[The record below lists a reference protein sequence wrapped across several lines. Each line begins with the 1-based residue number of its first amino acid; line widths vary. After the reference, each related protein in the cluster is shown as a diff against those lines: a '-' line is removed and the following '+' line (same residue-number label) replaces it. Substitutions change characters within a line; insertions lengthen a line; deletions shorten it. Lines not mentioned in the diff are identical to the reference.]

1 VAIFYFLWHDWQGAK
16 VYDLSRIL
24 AADHD
29 ALKKPNSPLWGGYGV
44 AHYWGEPLYGYY
56 RSDDPWVLRRHAALL
71 ADAGIDTLI
80 FDATNAVTYRNTY
93 MKLCEEFAAVR
104 RAGGHTPQIAF
115 MVNTAAGKTAET
127 IYRDLYKPKLYSELW
142 FRWQGKPLMI
152 CDPKDVSPEL
162 RAFFTLRRAHW
173 PFEMVNTADAWHW
186 EATYPQPY
194 GYSGDPGKPEQ
205 VNVAVAQNLRISDG
219 KATCMSDGNARG
231 RSFHDGREDTSPGAI
246 DRGLNFQEQWRRAFA
261 LDPPVVMVTGWNEWV
276 AGRFPDHGPLT
287 FVDQFTEE
295 YSRDIEPMHGGHGDN
310 YYYQLVANV
319 RRYKGAV
326 PLPPASGAKTIHIE
340 QGFDQWRDVGPE
352 FAGHVGLTSPRDH
365 AGAYG
370 THYTDRTGRN
380 NLALM
385 KVARDEQNFY
395 FYVRTAAPIVPA
407 TDAAGLWLLID
418 SDRNPRTGWAGYDF
432 IVNREAGWLESN
444 AGGWNWKKV
453 AKVTCRIAGSEMHLA
468 VPRAALGRPGTFD
481 FKWVDNLQRPG
492 NVMDF
497 YLSGDAAPP
506 GRFNFR
512 YSFER

>member
-1 VAIFYFLWHDWQGAK
+1 
-16 VYDLSRIL
+16 
-24 AADHD
+24 
-29 ALKKPNSPLWGGYGV
+29 
-44 AHYWGEPLYGYY
+44 
-56 RSDDPWVLRRHAALL
+56 
-71 ADAGIDTLI
+71 
-80 FDATNAVTYRNTY
+80 

-127 IYRDLYKPKLYSELW
+127 IYRDLYKPKLYPELW

-352 FAGHVGLTSPRDH
+352 FAIMPVPT
-365 AGAYG
+365 A
-370 THYTDRTGRN
+370 RTT
-380 NLALM
+380 
-385 KVARDEQNFY
+385 
-395 FYVRTAAPIVPA
+395 RTAQAA
-407 TDAAGLWLLID
+407 TTW
-418 SDRNPRTGWAGYDF
+418 P
-432 IVNREAGWLESN
+432 
-444 AGGWNWKKV
+444 
-453 AKVTCRIAGSEMHLA
+453 
-468 VPRAALGRPGTFD
+468 
-481 FKWVDNLQRPG
+481 
-492 NVMDF
+492 
-497 YLSGDAAPP
+497 
-506 GRFNFR
+506 
-512 YSFER
+512 